1 MENISECPWA
11 GVWGHSPQQALQSAG
26 GQFMN
31 EVSELRRRH
40 IIKACLSSKRIRV
53 PSHQARDF
61 RAASIWTW
69 EPNSAIGL
77 CLSAIGVLFFSTW
90 IWLR

>member
-11 GVWGHSPQQALQSAG
+11 GVWGRSPQQALRSAG

-40 IIKACLSSKRIRV
+40 IVKACPYSKRIRET
-53 PSHQARDF
+53 SLRGWGSRDS
-61 RAASIWTW
+61 R
-69 EPNSAIGL
+69 
-77 CLSAIGVLFFSTW
+77 IGVG
-90 IWLR
+90 IYYHI